1 MKNLITVFFLFFL
14 ISIFAQET
22 NDKNQTKFGFEVTAK
37 FGSSKLDVKEAVDLN
52 GNFSAGDFLV
62 VYRLNQYSIFKSGIT
77 IAEFNSNFTASGET
91 ASLKNSY
98 LQIPLKYF
106 YVTSLSNNVINDSTI
121 NLLFGLGVNANH
133 LYQSKIETVN
143 TSNSNKNLGWNLGS
157 SFEMGLDFSFSKYMN
172 FGIFYEA
179 MTDITRNEKENNNQ
193 KLVGTNL
200 IKFSYIINF

>member
-1 MKNLITVFFLFFL
+1 M
-14 ISIFAQET
+14 
-22 NDKNQTKFGFEVTAK
+22 
-37 FGSSKLDVKEAVDLN
+37 
-52 GNFSAGDFLV
+52 
-62 VYRLNQYSIFKSGIT
+62 
-77 IAEFNSNFTASGET
+77 
-91 ASLKNSY
+91 
-98 LQIPLKYF
+98 
-106 YVTSLSNNVINDSTI
+106 
-121 NLLFGLGVNANH
+121 NANH

-179 MTDITRNEKENNNQ
+179 MADITRNEKENNNQ